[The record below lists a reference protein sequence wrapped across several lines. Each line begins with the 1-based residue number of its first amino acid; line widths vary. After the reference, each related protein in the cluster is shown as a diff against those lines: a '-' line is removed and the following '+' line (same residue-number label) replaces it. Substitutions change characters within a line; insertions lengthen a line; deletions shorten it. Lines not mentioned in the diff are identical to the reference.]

1 MPASSGSSARVHGH
15 AGVLAHRATQ
25 RGEPRGVV
33 RFRPRLV
40 ASAWGFVAWLVLL
53 AGCGPAVTTLST
65 PADDIASALAAAPE
79 GPALGLPQEPLD
91 PPSVPNDH
99 VLDVLSFN
107 AALLPEP
114 VVSTRQTARA
124 RAMAPHVVG
133 YDVLVL
139 QEVFVDAW
147 REGLLEA
154 LADAYPYRTEVVGQD
169 GARGFWLRQDGGI
182 VILSRWP
189 IVQQSYVLF
198 GGVCS
203 GTDCLADKGVAY
215 AAVRKGAFTYHV
227 FVTHAQSDYGW
238 PIAPRTRAEQF
249 ALMRAFV
256 EDLNLPPEE
265 PVVLAGDFN
274 VDAWT
279 PERDTMLAGLN
290 AVWPPVVGP
299 LRNTWDASRNAWAYG
314 GAHWID
320 YVLYGVGHEAPVAA
334 WNRAVPLKDGALDLS
349 DHFAVWG
356 RLVMEHGSAAS
367 PLPWV
372 PPAP

>member
-1 MPASSGSSARVHGH
+1 MRRSRPSAR
-15 AGVLAHRATQ
+15 LRSQ
-25 RGEPRGVV
+25 
-33 RFRPRLV
+33 V
-40 ASAWGFVAWLVLL
+40 AAAAWGIVACLFLM
-53 AGCGPAVTTLST
+53 AGCSPATTTFPSPAGSVT
-65 PADDIASALAAAPE
+65 D
-79 GPALGLPQEPLD
+79 
-91 PPSVPNDH
+91 DH
-99 VLDVLSFN
+99 VLDVLTFN

-114 VVSTRQTARA
+114 VVSTRQTARV
-124 RAMAPHVVG
+124 RAMAPHLVG

-154 LADAYPYRTEVVGQD
+154 LGDAYPYRTEVVGQD

-189 IVQQSYVLF
+189 IVRQSTVLF
-198 GGVCS
+198 ESTCS

-227 FVTHAQSDYGW
+227 FATHAQSDYGW
-238 PIAPRTRAEQF
+238 PIAPRTRADQF

-256 EDLNLPPEE
+256 DNLNLPPDE
-265 PVVLAGDFN
+265 PVVMAGDFN

-279 PERDTMLAGLN
+279 PERDAMLAALN
-290 AVWPPVVGP
+290 AAWPPLVGP
-299 LRNTWDASRNAWAYG
+299 LRNTWDPSRNAWAYG
-314 GAHWID
+314 RAHWID
-320 YVLYGVGHEAPVAA
+320 YVLFSVEHAVPVAA
-334 WNRAVPLKDGALDLS
+334 WNRAVALKDGPLDLS

-356 RLVMEHGSAAS
+356 RLVMAHGSAA
-367 PLPWV
+367 PPPPWV